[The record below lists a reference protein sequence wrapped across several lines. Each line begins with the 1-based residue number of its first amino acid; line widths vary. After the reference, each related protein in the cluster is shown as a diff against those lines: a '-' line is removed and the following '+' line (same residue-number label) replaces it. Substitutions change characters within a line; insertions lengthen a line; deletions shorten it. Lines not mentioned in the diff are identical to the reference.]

1 MPSKRPVLRQQRRKA
16 AARTA
21 RARVVPAE
29 LLQELGVDADDA
41 VATLD
46 ARLARGNPRRRL
58 LEGSKGSFGV
68 LVTVHD
74 VLPETR
80 RAAGS

>member
-1 MPSKRPVLRQQRRKA
+1 MPSKRPDLRQQRRKA

-29 LLQELGVDADDA
+29 LLQELGVGADDA
-41 VATLD
+41 VAALD

-68 LVTVHD
+68 PVTVHD
-74 VLPETR
+74 VLPKT
-80 RAAGS
+80 